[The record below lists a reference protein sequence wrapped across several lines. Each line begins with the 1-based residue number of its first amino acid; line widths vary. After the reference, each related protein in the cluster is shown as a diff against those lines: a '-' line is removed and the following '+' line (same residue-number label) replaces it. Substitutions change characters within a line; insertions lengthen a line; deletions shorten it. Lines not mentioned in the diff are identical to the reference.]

1 MKPYQINI
9 INATIL
15 VVLGAWGY
23 LGSAS
28 PSPTSLIPVAFG
40 VLFFALTPWFR
51 KDNKVVAHVVVL
63 LTFVLLFAL
72 AMPLKGSAARG
83 NQEAVIRLSIMMI
96 SCTIAMFFYIKSF
109 RDARKARELEA
120 AMKK

>member
-9 INATIL
+9 INAAIL

-28 PSPTSLIPVAFG
+28 PSKTSLIPVAFG

-51 KDNKVVAHVVVL
+51 QDNKVVAHVVVL

-72 AMPLKGSAARG
+72 AMPLKAAAGRG
-83 NQEAVIRLSIMMI
+83 NQEAVIRLSVMMI

-109 RDARKARELEA
+109 RDARKAREVEA